1 MDNTMKGFEDLRSS
15 KNPKARIKIKKGH
28 FATENSHLDTY
39 IDMSTVKTRHHNAQQ
54 AAKVLADEYAH
65 NSYINT
71 IVCLDE
77 MEVVGSFLAEELADH
92 NNYSLSKDNN
102 ISVITPEY
110 STFGQILFRDN
121 KQRMIKDQQVLILAA
136 SVTTG
141 KTIKRAIDTVLYYG
155 GTICGISS
163 IFSAV
168 PAINGI
174 EIKTIFTEHD
184 VPKYHA
190 YEPADCPMCRAGQR
204 VEALV
209 NSFGYSELK

>member
-54 AAKVLADEYAH
+54 AAKVLADEYS
-65 NSYINT
+65 NTTYVNT
-71 IVCLDE
+71 ILCLDE
-77 MEVVGSFLAEELADH
+77 MEVVGTFLAEQLADLGH
-92 NNYSLSKDNN
+92 YSLSKDNN
-102 ISVITPEY
+102 ISIITPEY
-110 STFGQILFRDN
+110 TTFGQILVRDN
-121 KQRMIKDQQVLILAA
+121 KQRMIKGQQVLILAA

-141 KTIKRAIDTVLYYG
+141 KTIKRAIETVDYYG
-155 GTICGISS
+155 GTVCGIGS

-168 PAINGI
+168 PAIAGF
-174 EIKTIFTEHD
+174 EIKTIFTESD

-190 YEPADCPMCRAGQR
+190 YEPADCPMCRMGQK
-204 VEALV
+204 VDALV